1 MSNAAPVTVDI
12 WSDVMC
18 PWCIIGLNQLE
29 TALAGLEGEVA
40 ATVRFHPFE
49 LNPDM
54 PETGEEQQAHIQRK
68 YGRTA
73 EQAANARGQMQEAAA
88 AAGYSFAY
96 AGEGEAPPA
105 MMWNT
110 RAAHR
115 LLAMALRDHGAEL
128 QVRLKRAMFDAHF
141 QQRRRMND
149 PPVLTD
155 IAVEAGLDRAE
166 AAAALTDPE
175 LDAIV
180 EAGERQAWDWNIAGV
195 PAMVVNGKYMIPG
208 AQDAATYA
216 SALRRV
222 VAREAALAAG

>member
-1 MSNAAPVTVDI
+1 MTTPAPVTVDI

-29 TALAGLEGEVA
+29 TALAGMAGEVE

-68 YGRTA
+68 YGRTP
-73 EQAANARGQMQEAAA
+73 EQAAGARSQMQDAAA
-88 AAGYSFAY
+88 AAGYSFGY
-96 AGEGEAPPA
+96 TGEGDPPPA

-149 PPVLTD
+149 PLVLTD
-155 IAVEAGLDRAE
+155 IAASAGLVSMLADLSSEIVYPLFPIFVTVVLGAPVALLGLIEGIAE
-166 AAAALTDPE
+166 EVTVL
-175 LDAIV
+175 LD
-180 EAGERQAWDWNIAGV
+180 GFN
-195 PAMVVNGKYMIPG
+195 K
-208 AQDAATYA
+208 
-216 SALRRV
+216 S
-222 VAREAALAAG
+222 